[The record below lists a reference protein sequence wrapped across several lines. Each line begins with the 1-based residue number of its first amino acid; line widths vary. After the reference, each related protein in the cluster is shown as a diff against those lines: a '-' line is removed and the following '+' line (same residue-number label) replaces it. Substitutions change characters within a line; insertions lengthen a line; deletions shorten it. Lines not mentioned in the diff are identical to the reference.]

1 MLYAYTSI
9 CLHMLLIVVG
19 GGDCM
24 EGGTTTGKGRH
35 ATQVEL
41 RLAFDTSNTFLT
53 HFLRPQ
59 ASGLSDLSADHDKS
73 RAASTKDD
81 IGSTS
86 MTTMQ
91 PLPVSSKSQTF
102 NQIGNPGPG
111 RQPERWRP
119 IRGIGRDP
127 QHSALIL
134 M

>member
-1 MLYAYTSI
+1 
-9 CLHMLLIVVG
+9 MLLTVVG

-41 RLAFDTSNTFLT
+41 RLAFDTSHTFLT
-53 HFLRPQ
+53 LPQ

-73 RAASTKDD
+73 RIHERQHWQHVDEHNAAT
-81 IGSTS
+81 TS
-86 MTTMQ
+86 VQ
-91 PLPVSSKSQTF
+91 QVPNVQS
-102 NQIGNPGPG
+102 IGNPGPG

>member
-9 CLHMLLIVVG
+9 CLHMLLTVVG

-41 RLAFDTSNTFLT
+41 RLAFDTSSTFLT

-59 ASGLSDLSADHDKS
+59 AYLTYRPIMTSP
-73 RAASTKDD
+73 ASTKDN

-86 MTTMQ
+86 MNTMQ

>member
-9 CLHMLLIVVG
+9 CLHMLLTVVG

-59 ASGLSDLSADHDKS
+59 ASGLSDRSADHDKS

-91 PLPVSSKSQTF
+91 PLPVSNKSQTF
-102 NQIGNPGPG
+102 NQSEILDPDVNPSDGVPFG
-111 RQPERWRP
+111 GLDEIPNTRR
-119 IRGIGRDP
+119 
-127 QHSALIL
+127 
-134 M
+134 